1 MRLTKEKF
9 HDFMDY
15 LFKSQPALFM
25 AFYDHISL
33 ETPDE
38 EGVANVLIEHPT
50 GVSEEDYKRLLDLT
64 KFWK

>member
-1 MRLTKEKF
+1 
-9 HDFMDY
+9 MDY